1 MGSFGKLGSFKIIFT
16 DYQNYKGYQKS
27 VYQIIKNQ
35 IKVTK
40 ITVNQILGNQI
51 AGQSSI
57 THSAQAI
64 CFQIQ
69 NLVQL
74 PMYFYYSITLY
85 FTQISDRNENVAQES
100 TLQKSTMLKLTMEP
114 CHLS

>member
-1 MGSFGKLGSFKIIFT
+1 MGSFVKLGRFKIIFT

-51 AGQSSI
+51 AGQS
-57 THSAQAI
+57 
-64 CFQIQ
+64 QIKLLDQ
-69 NLVQL
+69 CVFKLCL
-74 PMYFYYSITLY
+74 LRKITLGE
-85 FTQISDRNENVAQES
+85 FNFVHPRKKTHIMMVSI
-100 TLQKSTMLKLTMEP
+100 
-114 CHLS
+114 HLRCNALMGDVMATF

>member
-1 MGSFGKLGSFKIIFT
+1 MGSFGKLGRFKIIFT

-51 AGQSSI
+51 VGQS
-57 THSAQAI
+57 
-64 CFQIQ
+64 
-69 NLVQL
+69 
-74 PMYFYYSITLY
+74 
-85 FTQISDRNENVAQES
+85 
-100 TLQKSTMLKLTMEP
+100 KLLGYLNTKMV
-114 CHLS
+114 L